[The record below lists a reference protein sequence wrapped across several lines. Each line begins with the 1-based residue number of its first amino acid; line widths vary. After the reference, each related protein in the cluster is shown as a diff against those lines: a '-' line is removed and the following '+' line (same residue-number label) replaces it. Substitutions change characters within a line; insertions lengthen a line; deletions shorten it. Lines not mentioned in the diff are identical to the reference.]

1 MNTKEPSL
9 LTHVQETR
17 KNTFHEGGIS
27 SIILCIKVK
36 TEGDVTNGLQ
46 LHRKIVEDEVNKEGS
61 NVTGLLMGQG
71 TSILHLL
78 EGPSY
83 ALLRILECLAQNEQ
97 FLGKYYF
104 ISIIINNNYNN

>member
-1 MNTKEPSL
+1 MNSKEPSL

-97 FLGKYYF
+97 FLGKYL
-104 ISIIINNNYNN
+104 INFLIQFFLID